1 MLAPWQRLHLK
12 SLGLVMNEGQVGG
25 PGFNSASKS
34 RGGDVSTRRTQQAL
48 TMART
53 QMSFLSHSLYHKWT
67 PSVKEYQCMRTQ
79 KTEVSHRELKLK
91 LVMMR
96 KTEHLAK
103 ADYFKMKIMEKIK
116 IIKKVNR

>member
-1 MLAPWQRLHLK
+1 
-12 SLGLVMNEGQVGG
+12 MNEGQVGG